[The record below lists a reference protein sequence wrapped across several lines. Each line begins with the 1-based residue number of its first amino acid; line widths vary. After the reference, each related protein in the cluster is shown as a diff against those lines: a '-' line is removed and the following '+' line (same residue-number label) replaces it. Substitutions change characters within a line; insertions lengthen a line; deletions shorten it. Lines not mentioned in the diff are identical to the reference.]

1 MKPVIKRTRTS
12 LIARS
17 RGARADGRKLP
28 ATRLYRISKSFAVVH
43 LEQTGQGRIVFLPKG
58 GELRLV
64 GWSPCLGEG
73 FEVEYKMERYSIFKA
88 DLLGPWSDPIGS
100 DPIGSDP
107 IESNQKEGFQSRTV
121 RAMSAMGACA

>member
-1 MKPVIKRTRTS
+1 MKPAINRARTS
-12 LIARS
+12 LLRRP
-17 RGARADGRKLP
+17 RGARAEGRKLP

-73 FEVEYKMERYSIFKA
+73 FEVEYKMQRYSIFKA

-100 DPIGSDP
+100 NPIA
-107 IESNQKEGFQSRTV
+107 SNQKEASQSRAV

>member
-1 MKPVIKRTRTS
+1 MKPAINRARTS
-12 LIARS
+12 LLRRS
-17 RGARADGRKLP
+17 RGARAEGRKLP

-73 FEVEYKMERYSIFKA
+73 FEVEYKMQRYSIFKA

-100 DPIGSDP
+100 NPIA
-107 IESNQKEGFQSRTV
+107 SNQKEASQSRAV